1 MNILWLTD
9 IHLDY
14 LFPKE
19 RKAYLSSLERADL
32 EVVLVGGDIS
42 KADSVEDDL
51 RAIRKAT
58 NAQVYYVLGNHDY
71 FGSGFSAVK
80 EKMKKLVQEW
90 DSLHWLENMS
100 FVTLSKDVALLGH
113 GCWGDAGV
121 GSYWK
126 SHLHK
131 GMPDFREIAELKVL
145 DSKERLEFLKQL
157 GEEAARHL
165 KKSCLAAAG
174 QHRHIIVLTHVP
186 PFPQS
191 LDNDGEIDEA
201 SLPFF
206 CCQSAGKALREV
218 ADAYPE
224 VRFTVLSGHTH
235 QKSRVRISQNLEA
248 LVQEAHYHSPTSR
261 TLILQDG
268 IIVDIDRRGKSTK
281 RGAV

>member
-19 RKAYLSSLERADL
+19 RKAFLSSLGRADP
-32 EVVLVGGDIS
+32 EVVLAGGDIS
-42 KADSVEDDL
+42 KADSLEDDL

-58 NAQVYYVLGNHDY
+58 NAQVYFILGNHDY
-71 FGSGFSAVK
+71 FGSSFAAVK

-90 DSLHWLENMS
+90 DSLRWLENMS
-100 FVTLSKDVALLGH
+100 FVTLAEGVALLGQ

-131 GMPDFREIAELKVL
+131 GMPDFREIIDLKVL

-157 GEEAARHL
+157 GEEAANHL
-165 KKSCLAAAG
+165 RESCRAAAEE
-174 QHRHIIVLTHVP
+174 HRHVIILTHVP

-191 LDNDGEIDEA
+191 LVNDGEIDEA

-206 CCQSAGKALREV
+206 CCLSAGKALREV
-218 ADAYPE
+218 ADAYPKI
-224 VRFTVLSGHTH
+224 RFTVLSGHTH
-235 QKSRVRISQNLEA
+235 QKSRVRISHNLEA
-248 LVQEAHYHSPTSR
+248 LVQEAHYHRPTSR